1 MVFLVQPTKD
11 LHLRAQAR
19 TSARLNCLIL
29 TQSLVGVRRFRQLAD
44 SATSGSIRAHSTP
57 RAPSS
62 RCVWHACGRPDPL
75 LRALSD
81 TARAVV
87 RAVDGAQLLVAQH
100 LGLACMCFAT
110 LLPLG
115 IVQLYESVSH
125 DYLEARSLQYL
136 TSSTNALIEW
146 LRLLGDVLDL
156 LRKAW
161 QGIAR

>member
-1 MVFLVQPTKD
+1 
-11 LHLRAQAR
+11 
-19 TSARLNCLIL
+19 
-29 TQSLVGVRRFRQLAD
+29 
-44 SATSGSIRAHSTP
+44 
-57 RAPSS
+57 
-62 RCVWHACGRPDPL
+62 
-75 LRALSD
+75 
-81 TARAVV
+81 
-87 RAVDGAQLLVAQH
+87 
-100 LGLACMCFAT
+100 MCFAT